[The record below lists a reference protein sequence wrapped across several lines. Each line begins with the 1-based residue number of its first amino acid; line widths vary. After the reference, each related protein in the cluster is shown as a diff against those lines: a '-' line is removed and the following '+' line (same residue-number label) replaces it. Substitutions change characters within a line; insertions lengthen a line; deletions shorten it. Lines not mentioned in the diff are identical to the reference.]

1 MHRHDELTHF
11 LILTF
16 LIGQL
21 LFNFL
26 LIIVFLKYN
35 SVDPIILITLKIT
48 LNLEPDCTLSYSS
61 SILLPIFEKQYFV
74 PPDDFSQWSTKILET
89 FGLVPKPRNRRV
101 LPFCVL
107 QRMAV

>member
-48 LNLEPDCTLSYSS
+48 LNLEPDCTLSDS
-61 SILLPIFEKQYFV
+61 SILLPNFEKQYSV
-74 PPDDFSQWSTKILET
+74 PPDDFSQWSIKIQET

-101 LPFCVL
+101 LPVCVL